1 MLILFL
7 FFWCF
12 LSSGFGMFFIQTVP
26 SNSGSQAEIEFHK
39 ILFRQDAEIESDYQ
53 PACEIIVGVTWV
65 VKYYHSHLGYL
76 SQISCPGPRLDWP
89 PGAELRTRL
98 QISCRKLQWGEMK
111 VMEETNQ
118 PYLFS
123 PPFLALKEDLRGLL
137 KSVSITL
144 ICLADSW

>member
-1 MLILFL
+1 
-7 FFWCF
+7 
-12 LSSGFGMFFIQTVP
+12 MFFIQTVP

-98 QISCRKLQWGEMK
+98 QISCRKLQ
-111 VMEETNQ
+111 
-118 PYLFS
+118 
-123 PPFLALKEDLRGLL
+123 
-137 KSVSITL
+137 
-144 ICLADSW
+144 